1 MNLEKYLV
9 FGQILIHTILI
20 YYTNGGKIM
29 KKLLGKLK
37 TELEKLNAN
46 AKVNEA
52 QTAAIKELT
61 DYVNLLI
68 EEASTNKTDKAQDE
82 IDSLLFQQMCELI
95 QKTDELAKSGVK
107 LSKIQNLENKLNKEL
122 QAIKASGI
130 KDEIATLKEKD
141 IKTDASIKKLKD
153 DLNEAKIDSV
163 KVDQAQNEEIA
174 ENEEDIATLR
184 KEVKE
189 LKKLTNSLYDEYANL
204 KIRNAK
210 RKSVSSALKVLCVK
224 FFKELIRF
232 SLFFII
238 IELIR
243 FFFA

>member
-1 MNLEKYLV
+1 M
-9 FGQILIHTILI
+9 
-20 YYTNGGKIM
+20 NGGKIM

-37 TELEKLNAN
+37 TELEKLNTN
-46 AKVNEA
+46 AKVNET

-61 DYVNLLI
+61 EYVSLLI
-68 EEASTNKTDKAQDE
+68 EEASANNKTDKAQDE
-82 IDSLLFQQMCELI
+82 IDDLLFQQVRELI
-95 QKTDELAKSGVK
+95 QKTDELAKNGVK
-107 LSKIQNLENKLNKEL
+107 LSKVQDLENKLDKEL
-122 QAIKASGI
+122 QAIKAAGV
-130 KDEIATLKEKD
+130 KEEIADLKEKD

-153 DLNEAKIDSV
+153 ELNEAKIDSV
-163 KVDQAQNEEIA
+163 KVDQAQNEEIT

-189 LKKLTNSLYDEYANL
+189 LKELTNSLYDEYANH

-210 RKSVSSALKVLCVK
+210 RKSVSSTLKVLCNK

-238 IELIR
+238 IKLIYI
-243 FFFA
+243 FFA

>member
-1 MNLEKYLV
+1 
-9 FGQILIHTILI
+9 
-20 YYTNGGKIM
+20 M

-68 EEASTNKTDKAQDE
+68 EEVSTDKAQDE

-107 LSKIQNLENKLNKEL
+107 LSKIQNLENKLDKEL

-210 RKSVSSALKVLCVK
+210 RKSVSSTLKVLCVK

>member
-1 MNLEKYLV
+1 
-9 FGQILIHTILI
+9 
-20 YYTNGGKIM
+20 M

-37 TELEKLNAN
+37 TELEKLNTN
-46 AKVNEA
+46 AKVNED
-52 QTAAIKELT
+52 QTTAVKELT

-68 EEASTNKTDKAQDE
+68 EEALANNKTDKAQDE
-82 IDSLLFQQMCELI
+82 IDDLLFQQVCELI
-95 QKTDELAKSGVK
+95 QKTDELAKNGVK
-107 LSKIQNLENKLNKEL
+107 LSKVQNLENKLDKEL
-122 QAIKASGI
+122 QAIKAAGV
-130 KDEIATLKEKD
+130 KDKIADLKEKD

-153 DLNEAKIDSV
+153 DLNEVKIDSV

-174 ENEEDIATLR
+174 ENEEDIAILR

-189 LKKLTNSLYDEYANL
+189 VKELTNSLYDEYANH

-210 RKSVSSALKVLCVK
+210 RKSMSSTLKVLCIK

-238 IELIR
+238 IELIHI
-243 FFFA
+243 FFA

>member
-1 MNLEKYLV
+1 
-9 FGQILIHTILI
+9 
-20 YYTNGGKIM
+20 M

-37 TELEKLNAN
+37 TELEKLNTN
-46 AKVNEA
+46 AKVNED
-52 QTAAIKELT
+52 QTTAIKELT

-68 EEASTNKTDKAQDE
+68 EEALANNKTDKAQDE
-82 IDSLLFQQMCELI
+82 IDDLLFQQVCELI
-95 QKTDELAKSGVK
+95 QKTDELAKNGVK
-107 LSKIQNLENKLNKEL
+107 LSKVQNLENKLDKEL
-122 QAIKASGI
+122 QAIKAASV
-130 KDEIATLKEKD
+130 KDEIADLKEKD

-153 DLNEAKIDSV
+153 DLNEVKIDSV
-163 KVDQAQNEEIA
+163 KVDQVQNEEIA

-189 LKKLTNSLYDEYANL
+189 VKELTNSLYDEYANH

-210 RKSVSSALKVLCVK
+210 RKSMSSTLKVLCIK

-238 IELIR
+238 IELIHI
-243 FFFA
+243 FFA